1 MPEVHAEEVKAPEA
15 CDACPEAKKSRDECI
30 KEKGEE
36 GCGEQ
41 AAAYLQCMADLGL
54 KV

>member
-1 MPEVHAEEVKAPEA
+1 MPEVHAEEEA
-15 CDACPEAKKSRDECI
+15 AAECGACPEAKKSRDECI

-36 GCGEQ
+36 ACGEL

>member
-1 MPEVHAEEVKAPEA
+1 MPEVHAEEVAATE
-15 CDACPEAKKSRDECI
+15 CTACPEAKKSRDECI

-36 GCGEQ
+36 ACGEL